1 MCPIRVCAQ
10 VSAQRQSCGT
20 GGHQDAARRGGSTQV
35 HKHGAAEPAL
45 LGERLC
51 YCALKP
57 KPLDAVVGCMPLYP
71 LHVTYVHAVC
81 T

>member
-1 MCPIRVCAQ
+1 MCVCAQ
-10 VSAQRQSCGT
+10 VCSQRQSCGT
-20 GGHQDAARRGGSTQV
+20 GGHQDAARGGGSTQV

-51 YCALKP
+51 CCALKP
-57 KPLDAVVGCMPLYP
+57 KPLDTVVGCMPLYP